1 MSLLL
6 LFGLA
11 LVGAAGV
18 LVLRSFALGRTGHR
32 RTLEQIAAYGF
43 RTAESPDDEG
53 ATHVRETLAKL
64 AAATGERALTRFE
77 RLRSREQELRRL
89 LTSAGMYGTSVAS
102 FVGLRI
108 LAALVGPGLLLLL
121 SLNGALQPRLLFAGV
136 VLTLMGWYLPYVI
149 VHRRGRRGFRGRAS
163 ACLAQH
169 RGPPRPGA
177 PTRAPRA
184 EPRPDS
190 GGSVA
195 KPCGARGQ
203 PGDAGL
209 HAGARTGRVARRLD
223 RDDPPRARDRYA
235 KAAAPGS
242 RGACTEDADE
252 DPVPADRPDP
262 PGAVHHD
269 PRPGAAGDREVPLFL
284 VNRQGTDR
292 VAGTTPVRVEPGR
305 RPAEYRAMLR
315 NGFA

>member
-149 VHRRGRRGFRGRAS
+149 VQR
-163 ACLAQH
+163 
-169 RGPPRPGA
+169 
-177 PTRAPRA
+177 
-184 EPRPDS
+184 
-190 GGSVA
+190 
-195 KPCGARGQ
+195 
-203 PGDAGL
+203 
-209 HAGARTGRVARRLD
+209 
-223 RDDPPRARDRYA
+223 RARLRLE
-235 KAAAPGS
+235 
-242 RGACTEDADE
+242 RI
-252 DPVPADRPDP
+252 
-262 PGAVHHD
+262 
-269 PRPGAAGDREVPLFL
+269 DREVPEL
-284 VNRQGTDR
+284 VDLLVTT
-292 VAGTTPVRVEPGR
+292 VEAGVGFAAALQLASRSIEGPLGQELRLALREQSLGLTPEE
-305 RPAEYRAMLR
+305 ALR
-315 NGFA
+315 NLAARVDSPATRAFTQALVQGESLGVSIGTILRELGIDMRKRRRRAAEERAQKTPTKILFPLIGLILPALFIMTLGPVLLEIARFLSSS